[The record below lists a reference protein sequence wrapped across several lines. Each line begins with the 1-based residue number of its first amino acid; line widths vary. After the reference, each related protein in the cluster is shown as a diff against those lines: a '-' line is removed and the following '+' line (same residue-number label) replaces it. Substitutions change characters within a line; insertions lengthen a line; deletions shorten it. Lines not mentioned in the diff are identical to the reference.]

1 MQTLFAAQDHTRE
14 RKEEEGKM
22 ETTSEGEWVARTYP
36 HRRRP
41 VHHGLPTR
49 TTTGA
54 CSSGGYS
61 SPVCSILTMRTEGV
75 VGLRE
80 LVTPAA
86 CENLEVDKVGTAD
99 SLTRAVMVSW

>member
-1 MQTLFAAQDHTRE
+1 MAAH
-14 RKEEEGKM
+14 K
-22 ETTSEGEWVARTYP
+22 WVIRCP

-75 VGLRE
+75 VGLR
-80 LVTPAA
+80 
-86 CENLEVDKVGTAD
+86 
-99 SLTRAVMVSW
+99 